1 MGRPPRAWRSATTA
15 LLARLGRSASPF
27 VAEAGARCGISRL
40 RALDDDR
47 LRDLGAT
54 REDIEHLVRSR
65 RD

>member
-1 MGRPPRAWRSATTA
+1 MAGQSRAWRSATTA
-15 LLARLGRSASPF
+15 LLARLARSASAF